1 MGSSDKSAAL
11 NSTVSF
17 EEVLDETCDKLK
29 ERQTHNSLLRIQKM
43 EDRLSALEEEL
54 EVFLLQK
61 DITGPG
67 GYES

>member
-1 MGSSDKSAAL
+1 MGSSDKPAAL

-17 EEVLDETCDKLK
+17 EEVLDETCGKLK
-29 ERQTHNSLLRIQKM
+29 ERQAHNSLLRIHEM

-61 DITGPG
+61 DTHRAG
-67 GYES
+67 